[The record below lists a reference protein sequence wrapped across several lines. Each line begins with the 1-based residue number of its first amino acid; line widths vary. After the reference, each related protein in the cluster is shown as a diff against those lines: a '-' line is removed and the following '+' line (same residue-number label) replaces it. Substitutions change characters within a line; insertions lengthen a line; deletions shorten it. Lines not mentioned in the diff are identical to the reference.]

1 MSITTSRITELA
13 PDQESLNA
21 ASKLIKPGT
30 WPLRAKQGD
39 LFWGECL
46 GSGANPYRTV
56 FDNSNAGYNCS
67 CPSRKFPCKHVL
79 ALMWIFAEAHAPF
92 IEAEVPLWVTQ
103 WQGRRRQSADST
115 DTNSNENKSG
125 KAGKSLTQAQIA
137 ASAKPIDPAAEAR
150 RKAASE
156 SRTLAT
162 RQSIAGGLEELQ
174 QWLSDQLRGGLA
186 SFLND
191 PVSRCR
197 TIAARLVDAKAQ
209 ALASRLDELPSRI
222 MLISAESRLD
232 ALLQEL
238 GRIILICRAWKAN
251 PADPELARLVG
262 TSETRD
268 SLLASTDAQRVSAVW
283 EVVGEQIT
291 TRRDGLISQAT
302 WLLNLDAGNRFAL
315 LLDYFPASLGMR
327 SSTMQIGDR
336 FEGELVYYPARQPI
350 RAVIAQRK
358 SVEETQGIELKAWP
372 AANRAPLETYHESL
386 KKAPWLAEVPLLLP
400 CGRVAESGSGWWWQA
415 EDKSMALPIQ
425 GKPSKL
431 TAGLLL
437 QQSAGLWDGMSLN
450 LLSSQT
456 DWGRWSYAI

>member
-1 MSITTSRITELA
+1 
-13 PDQESLNA
+13 
-21 ASKLIKPGT
+21 
-30 WPLRAKQGD
+30 
-39 LFWGECL
+39 
-46 GSGANPYRTV
+46 
-56 FDNSNAGYNCS
+56 
-67 CPSRKFPCKHVL
+67 
-79 ALMWIFAEAHAPF
+79 
-92 IEAEVPLWVTQ
+92 
-103 WQGRRRQSADST
+103 
-115 DTNSNENKSG
+115 
-125 KAGKSLTQAQIA
+125 
-137 ASAKPIDPAAEAR
+137 
-150 RKAASE
+150 
-156 SRTLAT
+156 
-162 RQSIAGGLEELQ
+162 
-174 QWLSDQLRGGLA
+174 
-186 SFLND
+186 
-191 PVSRCR
+191 
-197 TIAARLVDAKAQ
+197 LVDAKAQ

-302 WLLNLDAGNRFAL
+302 WLLNLE
-315 LLDYFPASLGMR
+315 
-327 SSTMQIGDR
+327 IGER

-372 AANRAPLETYHESL
+372 AANPAPLESYHEAL